1 MIDTIGT
8 IKETIEK
15 SVELHKSIADDI
27 NNQNN
32 IAQVAEIIAI
42 AIKKGNK
49 LLVCGNG
56 GSAADAQHIAGEFV
70 NRFYY
75 DRPPMACIALTT
87 DTSVITAVGNDYD
100 FSRIFAKQTEANG
113 TTGDV
118 LLGISTS
125 GKSKDVLE
133 AFKVARR
140 KGIATVALIGGNLS
154 SDMAKSA
161 DYVLSVD
168 SSETPRIQEGHML
181 IYHVICQL
189 VEQLV
194 YPR

>member
-1 MIDTIGT
+1 MNGINKT
-8 IKETIEK
+8 IKDAIEK
-15 SVELHKSIADDI
+15 SVMIKKSIADDV
-27 NNQNN
+27 NLQNE
-32 IAQVAEIIAI
+32 IAYVAEIIAD

-87 DTSVITAVGNDYD
+87 DTSVLTAIGNDYD
-100 FSRIFAKQTEANG
+100 FNRIFAKQTEANG
-113 TTGDV
+113 MSGDV
-118 LLGISTS
+118 ILGISTS

-133 AFKVARR
+133 AFRVAKE
-140 KGIATVALIGGNLS
+140 KGLITVALIGGDWN
-154 SDMAKSA
+154 SDMAKIA

-168 SSETPRIQEGHML
+168 SNETPRIQEGHML
-181 IYHVICQL
+181 IYHIVCQL

>member
-1 MIDTIGT
+1 MNEINKT
-8 IKETIEK
+8 IKDAIEK
-15 SVELHKSIADDI
+15 SVMIKKSIADDV
-27 NNQNN
+27 NLQNE
-32 IAQVAEIIAI
+32 IAYVAEIIAD

-87 DTSVITAVGNDYD
+87 DTSVLTAIGNDYD
-100 FSRIFAKQTEANG
+100 FNRIFAKQTEANG
-113 TTGDV
+113 MSGDV
-118 LLGISTS
+118 ILGISTS

-133 AFKVARR
+133 AFRVAKE
-140 KGIATVALIGGNLS
+140 KGLITVALIGGDRN
-154 SDMAKSA
+154 SDMAKIA

-168 SSETPRIQEGHML
+168 SNETPRIQEGHML
-181 IYHVICQL
+181 IYHIVCQL